1 MSEYLSGLLR
11 SEAMKQKIEEL
22 ILQALETLQADGVLS
37 LAIIPPIT
45 IERTRD
51 AQHGDFASNLAL
63 ILAKSAKVNPSEL
76 AIKIIAALPKHNA
89 IMRVELA
96 GPGFI
101 NFFIDPSSQYQIINQ
116 IHSQGRGFG
125 LSKIGAE
132 KKFRLS
138 LCQPILQDLCM

>member
-1 MSEYLSGLLR
+1 
-11 SEAMKQKIEEL
+11 MKQQIEEL
-22 ILQALETLQADGVLS
+22 ILQALETLKAEGVLE
-37 LAIIPPIT
+37 LEIT
-45 IERTRD
+45 PHISIERTRD

-125 LSKIGAE
+125 LSKIGAG
-132 KKFRLS
+132 KKVQVEFANAFIVKGKIYLF
-138 LCQPILQDLCM
+138 LFIY